1 MNRAAARS
9 LIEVAGPRR
18 LAEEA
23 LFCPFLQ
30 AKRAIREPVCGAPS
44 LARNSSSGFMPES
57 VKPDNRDDRLIGGTM
72 KNIYRRTVMKQ
83 LAMGA
88 FYAGLG
94 IASLGVGSASAQQ
107 KAADTSPV
115 RIGVLTDMSGLFAD
129 ISGPGAVVAVKMAVD
144 DFGGKVLGRPIEVIS
159 ADHQNKADV
168 GVAVARE
175 WIDEKKV
182 VMLADLMNS
191 AVALGVME
199 LAKAKDRIAIVN
211 GASTSV
217 ITNEKCTP
225 NSIHYTWDTYA
236 LARGTANAVVRRGK
250 KKWAILEADYAYG
263 HQLANDSRRFV
274 EQVGGAV
281 VSEIKHPINTSDF
294 SSFLLQAQSSGAD
307 VIALANGGADTINSI
322 KSAAEFGIGRDGK
335 QQVVGLAIN
344 LNDTK
349 ALGLNSAQG
358 LLLTEAFYWDR
369 NDETRAWSK
378 RFMEK
383 FGKMPT
389 STQAGDY
396 SSTMHYLKAV
406 AAAGTLDAQTV
417 MAKMRE
423 MPINDMM
430 TKNGKLREDGR
441 VIRDMYLA
449 KVKSPEQSKEPW
461 DYLDIVKTVKGEDA
475 FRPVSE
481 SKCPLLRK

>member
-1 MNRAAARS
+1 
-9 LIEVAGPRR
+9 
-18 LAEEA
+18 
-23 LFCPFLQ
+23 
-30 AKRAIREPVCGAPS
+30 
-44 LARNSSSGFMPES
+44 
-57 VKPDNRDDRLIGGTM
+57 
-72 KNIYRRTVMKQ
+72 
-83 LAMGA
+83 
-88 FYAGLG
+88 
-94 IASLGVGSASAQQ
+94 
-107 KAADTSPV
+107 
-115 RIGVLTDMSGLFAD
+115 
-129 ISGPGAVVAVKMAVD
+129 
-144 DFGGKVLGRPIEVIS
+144 
-159 ADHQNKADV
+159 
-168 GVAVARE
+168 
-175 WIDEKKV
+175 
-182 VMLADLMNS
+182 
-191 AVALGVME
+191 VME
-199 LAKAKDRIAIVN
+199 LAKSKNRIAIVN

-274 EQVGGAV
+274 EQAGGTV
-281 VSEIKHPINTSDF
+281 VSEIKHPTNTSDF

-322 KSAAEFGIGRDGK
+322 KSAAEFGIGRSDK

-349 ALGLNSAQG
+349 ALGLNAAQG
-358 LLLTEAFYWDR
+358 LLLTEAFYWDL

-423 MPINDMM
+423 MPISDFF
-430 TKNGKLREDGR
+430 THDGHIRIDGR
-441 VIRDMYLA
+441 MVHDMYLA
-449 KVKSPEQSKEPW
+449 EVKKPSESKGPW
-461 DYLDIVKTVKGEDA
+461 DFYKILETIPGDQA
-475 FRPVSE
+475 FRPLSE
-481 SKCPLLRK
+481 SACPVVKK

>member
-1 MNRAAARS
+1 MNN
-9 LIEVAGPRR
+9 V
-18 LAEEA
+18 
-23 LFCPFLQ
+23 
-30 AKRAIREPVCGAPS
+30 
-44 LARNSSSGFMPES
+44 
-57 VKPDNRDDRLIGGTM
+57 
-72 KNIYRRTVMKQ
+72 YRRTVMRR
-83 LAMGA
+83 LVAA
-88 FYAGLG
+88 VFYAGLCVP
-94 IASLGVGSASAQQ
+94 SLTVGSASAQQ
-107 KAADTSPV
+107 KAEDSSPV
-115 RIGVLTDMSGLFAD
+115 RIGVLTDMSGVFAD

-175 WIDEKKV
+175 WMDEKNV
-182 VMLADLMNS
+182 AMLADLMNS
-191 AVALGVME
+191 SVALGVME
-199 LAKAKDRIAIVN
+199 LTKLKNRIAIVN

-236 LARGTANAVVRRGK
+236 LARGTANGVVRRGK

-263 HQLANDSRRFV
+263 HQLASDSRRFV
-274 EQVGGAV
+274 EQAGGTV

-294 SSFLLQAQSSGAD
+294 SSFLLQAQNSGAD

-322 KSAAEFGIGRDGK
+322 KSAAEFGVGRSGN

-349 ALGLNSAQG
+349 ALGLNAAQG
-358 LLLTEAFYWDR
+358 LLLTEAFYWDL

-378 RFMEK
+378 RFMDK

-389 STQAGDY
+389 STQAGNY
-396 SSTMHYLKAV
+396 SSTVHYLKAV

-417 MAKMRE
+417 MSKMRE
-423 MPINDMM
+423 TSINDFFAHD
-430 TKNGKLREDGR
+430 GHIRIDGR
-441 VIRDMYLA
+441 MVHDMYLA
-449 KVKSPEQSKEPW
+449 EVKKPSESKGPW
-461 DYLDIVKTVKGEDA
+461 DFYNILETIPGDQA
-475 FRPVSE
+475 FRPLSE
-481 SKCPLLRK
+481 STCPLVKK

>member
-1 MNRAAARS
+1 MMGTYRMAVIGRLTTAA
-9 LIEVAGPRR
+9 
-18 LAEEA
+18 
-23 LFCPFLQ
+23 FW
-30 AKRAIREPVCGAPS
+30 
-44 LARNSSSGFMPES
+44 
-57 VKPDNRDDRLIGGTM
+57 
-72 KNIYRRTVMKQ
+72 
-83 LAMGA
+83 
-88 FYAGLG
+88 AGLG
-94 IASLGVGSASAQQ
+94 VASLGVASLGVASLGIGGAAAQQ
-107 KAADTSPV
+107 SADTSPV

-129 ISGPGAVVAVKMAVD
+129 ISGHGAVIAVKMAVD
-144 DFGGKVLGRPIEVIS
+144 DFGGKVLGRPIEVLS

-168 GVAVARE
+168 GLSLARA
-175 WIDEKKV
+175 WIDEKNV

-191 AVALGVME
+191 SVALGVME
-199 LAKAKDRIAIVN
+199 LTRNKDRIAIVN

-236 LARGTANAVVRRGK
+236 LARGTANAVVNRGK
-250 KKWAILEADYAYG
+250 KKWALLEADFAYG

-274 EQVGGAV
+274 EAAGGAV

-322 KSAAEFGIGRDGK
+322 KSAAEFGIGRGGK

-349 ALGLNSAQG
+349 ALGLDAAQG

-378 RFMEK
+378 RFQEK

-417 MAKMRE
+417 MAKMRDT
-423 MPINDMM
+423 PVDDFFA
-430 TKNGKLREDGR
+430 KGGKIRIDGR
-441 VIRDMYLA
+441 MVHDMYLA
-449 KVKSPEQSKEPW
+449 EVKKPSESKGPW
-461 DYLDIVKTVKGEDA
+461 DFYNILATIPGDQA
-475 FRPVSE
+475 FRPLSE
-481 SKCPLLRK
+481 SACPLVKK

>member
-1 MNRAAARS
+1 MMGTYRMAVIGRLTTVALWAGLGVAS
-9 LIEVAGPRR
+9 LGVT
-18 LAEEA
+18 
-23 LFCPFLQ
+23 
-30 AKRAIREPVCGAPS
+30 S
-44 LARNSSSGFMPES
+44 LG
-57 VKPDNRDDRLIGGTM
+57 V
-72 KNIYRRTVMKQ
+72 
-83 LAMGA
+83 
-88 FYAGLG
+88 AGLG
-94 IASLGVGSASAQQ
+94 IGGAAAQQ
-107 KAADTSPV
+107 SADTSPV

-129 ISGPGAVVAVKMAVD
+129 ISGHGAVIAVKMAVD
-144 DFGGKVLGRPIEVIS
+144 DFGGKVLGRPIEVLS

-168 GVAVARE
+168 GLSLARA
-175 WIDEKKV
+175 WIDEKNV

-191 AVALGVME
+191 SVALGVME
-199 LAKAKDRIAIVN
+199 LTRNKDRIAIVN

-236 LARGTANAVVRRGK
+236 LARGTANAVVNRGK
-250 KKWAILEADYAYG
+250 KKWALLEADFAYG

-274 EQVGGAV
+274 EAAGGAV

-322 KSAAEFGIGRDGK
+322 KSAAEFGIGRGGK

-349 ALGLNSAQG
+349 ALGLDAAQG

-378 RFMEK
+378 RFQEK

-417 MAKMRE
+417 MAKMRDT
-423 MPINDMM
+423 PVDDFFA
-430 TKNGKLREDGR
+430 KGGKIRIDGR
-441 VIRDMYLA
+441 MVHDMYLA
-449 KVKSPEQSKEPW
+449 EVKKPSESKGPW
-461 DYLDIVKTVKGEDA
+461 DFYNILATIPGDQA
-475 FRPVSE
+475 FRPLSE
-481 SKCPLLRK
+481 SACPLVKK

>member
-1 MNRAAARS
+1 MNDYRTT
-9 LIEVAGPRR
+9 LRR
-18 LAEEA
+18 LAA
-23 LFCPFLQ
+23 
-30 AKRAIREPVCGAPS
+30 A
-44 LARNSSSGFMPES
+44 
-57 VKPDNRDDRLIGGTM
+57 
-72 KNIYRRTVMKQ
+72 
-83 LAMGA
+83 A
-88 FYAGLG
+88 FYVGFG
-94 IASLGVGSASAQQ
+94 IVGPGVGSASAQQ
-107 KAADTSPV
+107 KAANTSPV

-129 ISGPGAVVAVKMAVD
+129 ISGPGAVVAVQMAVD
-144 DFGGKVLGRPIEVIS
+144 DFGGKVLERPIEVIS
-159 ADHQNKADV
+159 ADHQNKADI
-168 GVAVARE
+168 GVALARD
-175 WIDEKKV
+175 WIDEKNV

-191 AVALGVME
+191 SVALGVME
-199 LAKAKDRIAIVN
+199 LAKSKDRIAIVN

-225 NSIHYTWDTYA
+225 NSVHYTWDTYA
-236 LARGTANAVVRRGK
+236 LARGTANAIVHRGK

-263 HQLANDSRRFV
+263 HQLANDSKRFV
-274 EQVGGAV
+274 EQAGGTV

-307 VIALANGGADTINSI
+307 VIALANAGADTINSI
-322 KSAAEFGIGRDGK
+322 KSAAEFGLGRNGK

-349 ALGLNSAQG
+349 ALGLETAQG
-358 LLLTEAFYWDR
+358 LLLTEAFYWDL

-378 RFMEK
+378 RFLDK

-423 MPINDMM
+423 MPINDFFAH
-430 TKNGKLREDGR
+430 NGHIRIDGR
-441 VIRDMYLA
+441 MVHDMYLA
-449 KVKSPEQSKEPW
+449 EVKKPSESKGPW
-461 DYLDIVKTVKGEDA
+461 DFYKILETIPGDQA
-475 FRPVSE
+475 FRPLSE
-481 SKCPLLRK
+481 SACPLVKK

>member
-1 MNRAAARS
+1 
-9 LIEVAGPRR
+9 
-18 LAEEA
+18 
-23 LFCPFLQ
+23 
-30 AKRAIREPVCGAPS
+30 
-44 LARNSSSGFMPES
+44 
-57 VKPDNRDDRLIGGTM
+57 M
-72 KNIYRRTVMKQ
+72 KNVYRRTVMKR
-83 LAMGA
+83 LTTAA
-88 FYAGLG
+88 FHAGLG
-94 IASLGVGSASAQQ
+94 LATLAVGSVSAQQ
-107 KAADTSPV
+107 KVADTSPV

-129 ISGPGAVVAVKMAVD
+129 ISGPGALVAVNMAVN

-159 ADHQNKADV
+159 ADHQNKADI
-168 GVAVARE
+168 GVALSRE
-175 WIDEKKV
+175 WIDEKNV

-199 LAKAKDRIAIVN
+199 LAKSKNRIAIVN
-211 GASTSV
+211 GASTSA

-225 NSIHYTWDTYA
+225 NSLHYTWDTYA
-236 LARGTANAVVRRGK
+236 LARGTANGVVRRGK

-274 EQVGGAV
+274 EQAGGTV

-294 SSFLLQAQSSGAD
+294 SSFLLQAQNSGAD

-322 KSAAEFGIGRDGK
+322 RSAAEFGIGRSGN

-349 ALGLNSAQG
+349 ALGLNAAQG

-378 RFMEK
+378 RFLEK

-423 MPINDMM
+423 MPISDFFA
-430 TKNGKLREDGR
+430 REGRIRVDGR
-441 VIRDMYLA
+441 MVHDMYLA
-449 KVKSPEQSKEPW
+449 EVKKPSESNGPW
-461 DYLDIVKTVKGEDA
+461 DLYNILETIPADQA
-475 FRPVSE
+475 FRPLSE
-481 SKCPLLRK
+481 SACPLVKK

>member
-1 MNRAAARS
+1 
-9 LIEVAGPRR
+9 
-18 LAEEA
+18 
-23 LFCPFLQ
+23 
-30 AKRAIREPVCGAPS
+30 
-44 LARNSSSGFMPES
+44 
-57 VKPDNRDDRLIGGTM
+57 M
-72 KNIYRRTVMKQ
+72 KNVYRRTVMKR
-83 LAMGA
+83 LATAA

-94 IASLGVGSASAQQ
+94 LAILAVGSVSAQQ
-107 KAADTSPV
+107 KVADTSPV

-129 ISGPGAVVAVKMAVD
+129 ISGPGALVAVNMAVD

-159 ADHQNKADV
+159 ADHQNKADI
-168 GVAVARE
+168 GVALSRE
-175 WIDEKKV
+175 WIDEKNV

-199 LAKAKDRIAIVN
+199 LAKSKNRIAIVN
-211 GASTSV
+211 GASTSA

-225 NSIHYTWDTYA
+225 NSVHYTWDTYA
-236 LARGTANAVVRRGK
+236 LARGTANGVVRRGK

-274 EQVGGAV
+274 EQAGGAV

-294 SSFLLQAQSSGAD
+294 SSFLLQAQNSGAD

-322 KSAAEFGIGRDGK
+322 RSAAEFGIGRSGN

-349 ALGLNSAQG
+349 ALGLNAAQG

-378 RFMEK
+378 RFLEK

-423 MPINDMM
+423 MPINDFFA
-430 TKNGKLREDGR
+430 REGHIRVDGR
-441 VIRDMYLA
+441 MVHDMYLA
-449 KVKSPEQSKEPW
+449 EVKKPSESNGPW
-461 DYLDIVKTVKGEDA
+461 DFYNILETIPADQA
-475 FRPVSE
+475 FRPLSE
-481 SKCPLLRK
+481 SGCPLVKK

>member
-1 MNRAAARS
+1 
-9 LIEVAGPRR
+9 
-18 LAEEA
+18 
-23 LFCPFLQ
+23 
-30 AKRAIREPVCGAPS
+30 
-44 LARNSSSGFMPES
+44 
-57 VKPDNRDDRLIGGTM
+57 M
-72 KNIYRRTVMKQ
+72 KNDYRRTVMKR
-83 LAMGA
+83 LAMA
-88 FYAGLG
+88 TFCVGLG
-94 IASLGVGSASAQQ
+94 ITSLGVGTASAQQ

-129 ISGPGAVVAVKMAVD
+129 ISGPGAAAAVKMAVD
-144 DFGGKVLGRPIEVIS
+144 DFGGKVLGRPIDVIF

-168 GVAVARE
+168 GVALARD
-175 WIDEKKV
+175 WIDEKNV

-191 AVALGVME
+191 SVALGVME
-199 LAKAKDRIAIVN
+199 LAKSKDRIAIVN

-217 ITNEKCTP
+217 VTNEKCTP

-236 LARGTANAVVRRGK
+236 LARGTANAVVHRGK
-250 KKWAILEADYAYG
+250 KKWVLLEADYAYG
-263 HQLANDSRRFV
+263 HQLASDSRRFV
-274 EQVGGAV
+274 EQAGGTV

-294 SSFLLQAQSSGAD
+294 SSFLLQAQNSDAD
-307 VIALANGGADTINSI
+307 VIALANAGADTINSI
-322 KSAAEFGIGRDGK
+322 KSAAEFGIARSGK

-349 ALGLNSAQG
+349 ALGLDAAQG
-358 LLLTEAFYWDR
+358 LLLTEAFYWDL

-423 MPINDMM
+423 MPINDFFAHD
-430 TKNGKLREDGR
+430 GHIRIDGR
-441 VIRDMYLA
+441 MVHDMYLA
-449 KVKSPEQSKEPW
+449 EVKKPSQSKGPW
-461 DYLDIVKTVKGEDA
+461 DFYNILETIPGDQA
-475 FRPVSE
+475 FRPLSE
-481 SKCPLLRK
+481 SACPLVKK